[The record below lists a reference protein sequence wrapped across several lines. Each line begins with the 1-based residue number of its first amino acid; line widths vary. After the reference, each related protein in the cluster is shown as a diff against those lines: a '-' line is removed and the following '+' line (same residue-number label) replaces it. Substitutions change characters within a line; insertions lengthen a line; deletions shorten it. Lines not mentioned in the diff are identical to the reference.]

1 MREPGVSGPGL
12 FCMGKNRCSSRI
24 VSTVEN
30 VSLRIVKI
38 AFALLTGSLM
48 AAENPRVEYA
58 MGVRAEEHGNGTEA
72 VARFGKA
79 LSLDPNALPLVNK
92 MVEYK
97 LAADDRAGAVKLLR
111 DLSEASPD
119 RLDVQLSYANFLEQ
133 QGHGD
138 AMAQKLA
145 IDVLEKV
152 LAKRPGEMSVIT
164 RLLVIFRERGDQEK
178 AMSLMEA
185 LPEEDPGAAEIYAST
200 SRALFKE
207 GDSAARERV
216 DGRYAKALAAHP
228 KNPELART
236 ASEYFRTT
244 DRLDR
249 AIEILSGHTKAAP
262 WSLDLRTRLGVLLF
276 SAKRDDEGE
285 ATLKEVI
292 EIRPKSGLALQSL
305 TKFYRLKGDEK
316 QARHYGAE
324 LLKLRG
330 GSPREFVVLADEFLA
345 ADEPRAARLLLEK
358 GVFDHPDRP
367 ELAMKLAVA
376 TRRDPETR
384 AKASRLFREAEA
396 AMGSQLKP
404 DADFLIESAECL
416 IEEGQSKSAEEKLR
430 TAIRSYP
437 PEKKKET
444 AAALRRL
451 AGLWD
456 KENRNAEAAR
466 SLKQRADSLDPP

>member
-1 MREPGVSGPGL
+1 MRDG
-12 FCMGKNRCSSRI
+12 R
-24 VSTVEN
+24 
-30 VSLRIVKI
+30 LRTVKI

-58 MGVRAEEHGNGTEA
+58 MGVRAEEHQNGTEA
-72 VARFGKA
+72 VARFNKA
-79 LSLDPNALPLVNK
+79 LSLDPKALPLVEK
-92 MVEYK
+92 MVECK
-97 LAADDRAGAVKLLR
+97 VAADDRAGAVKLLR
-111 DLSEASPD
+111 DLAEAEPE
-119 RLDVQLSYANFLEQ
+119 RLDVQLSYASFLEQ
-133 QGHGD
+133 QGRGD

-152 LAKRPGEMSVIT
+152 LAKRPGELSVIS
-164 RLLVIFRERGDQEK
+164 RLLVIFRDRGDQPK
-178 AMSLMEA
+178 AMALMEA
-185 LPEEDPGAAEIYAST
+185 LPPDDPQAAEIYAST

-207 GDSAARERV
+207 TDEAARQRV
-216 DGRYAKALAAHP
+216 DERYAKALAAHP
-228 KNPELART
+228 KNPELARS

-249 AIEILSGHTKAAP
+249 AIGVLSEHTKAAP

-285 ATLKEVI
+285 AMLKEVI

-305 TKFYRLKGDEK
+305 TKFYRMKGDEK

-330 GSPREFVVLADEFLA
+330 GSPREFVLLADEFLT

-358 GVFDHPDRP
+358 GLFDHPDRP

-396 AMGSQLKP
+396 SMGQLKP

-466 SLKQRADSLDPP
+466 SLKQRADTLDPP